1 MSEKSS
7 EKSSKESSK
16 DSITEHYPRRLVL
29 PGGEQVEIRMM
40 TAADR
45 DAMLTFARNLP
56 EEDLM
61 FLRVD
66 LTEDSVVD
74 SWIEAVRTGHSTT
87 LVAYD
92 DGGLIGYATVHRN
105 PAPWTRRVGEIRVN
119 VSPAYRAKGLGRNLT
134 SQIFDV
140 ARALGLKKL
149 MANMTTDQQG
159 AQAAFRRLGFVP
171 EALLADY
178 VEDRRGTPRD
188 LVIMSYDID
197 GHTDQVAEPLR
208 M

>member
-1 MSEKSS
+1 MSLE
-7 EKSSKESSK
+7 
-16 DSITEHYPRRLVL
+16 SITEQFPRSLVL
-29 PGGEQVEIRMM
+29 PGGEKVEIRMM

-45 DAMLTFARNLP
+45 DPVLSFARHLP
-56 EEDLM
+56 QEDLM

-66 LTEDSVVD
+66 LTEESVVD
-74 SWIEAVRTGHSTT
+74 AWVEALGTGHSTS

-92 DGGLIGYATVHRN
+92 DNGLIGYATVHRN

-119 VSPAYRAKGLGRNLT
+119 VSPAYRTKGLGRNLT

-149 MANMTTDQQG
+149 MANMTTDQHG

-178 VEDRRGTPRD
+178 VEDRSGTSHD
-188 LVIMSYDID
+188 LVIMSYDIE
-197 GHTDQVAEPLR
+197 GHSDQVAEPLR
-208 M
+208 I